1 MLLNDFELM
10 NAVKINEPISDA
22 EDKDYPEHVIEGVKE
37 SLQQAED
44 GKLTP
49 YTGIRYLLNQV

>member
-1 MLLNDFELM
+1 MK
-10 NAVKINEPISDA
+10 AVKINEPISAADD
-22 EDKDYPEHVIEGVKE
+22 EDYPEHVIEGVRE

-49 YTGIRYLLNQV
+49 YIGIRDMLNQE

>member
-1 MLLNDFELM
+1 M
-10 NAVKINEPISDA
+10 AIVKIKESNSEQ
-22 EDKDYPEHVIEGVKE
+22 EGEDYPEHVIEGVKE

-49 YTGIRYLLNQV
+49 YTGIMDMLNQV

>member
-1 MLLNDFELM
+1 M
-10 NAVKINEPISDA
+10 AIVKIKESNSEEES
-22 EDKDYPEHVIEGVKE
+22 EDYPEYVIEGVKE

-49 YTGIRYLLNQV
+49 YIGIKEMLNHA